1 MHQKWVAWL
10 VATLRFLRVLL
21 PTRYLKILDWY
32 IIRKFIG
39 TYVFS
44 ILLIISIAIV
54 FDVNENLAKFTQF
67 HAPLKAIVFDY
78 YANFVTLFCQLVQSA
93 VCIHFLLSS
102 LLLS

>member
-1 MHQKWVAWL
+1 MKRMQLKRFFKLLKLRFMHQKWVAWL

-67 HAPLKAIVFDY
+67 HAPLK
-78 YANFVTLFCQLVQSA
+78 Q
-93 VCIHFLLSS
+93 
-102 LLLS
+102 